1 MSVVVEQARPTVTN
15 TTEWVVKMCLIEK
28 NELRLQEASSIIGF
42 SNRFKIPKKF
52 FNDCLSIVIDCFSYF
67 CDKMR
72 ESSCTEAVRS
82 VLSYFLYLK
91 SVF

>member
-15 TTEWVVKMCLIEK
+15 TTRFK
-28 NELRLQEASSIIGF
+28 IIGF
-42 SNRFKIPKKF
+42 SKRFKIPKKF

-67 CDKMR
+67 CDKIR

-82 VLSYFLYLK
+82 VLSYFFNLK